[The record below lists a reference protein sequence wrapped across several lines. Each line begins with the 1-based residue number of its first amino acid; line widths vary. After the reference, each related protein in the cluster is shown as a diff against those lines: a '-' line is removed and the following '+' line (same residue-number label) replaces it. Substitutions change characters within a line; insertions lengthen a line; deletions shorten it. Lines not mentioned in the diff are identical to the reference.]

1 MWWFSLLA
9 SPVLA
14 QPIDLSIARLQTG
27 TVLPV
32 TTLAATEILAN
43 DTLRPVQLVVS
54 ENVLTDQGTV
64 AIPAGTVIYGEFQPR
79 QGGGHIIASQMI
91 LNGRAYQI
99 RAISDFLHDEKDP
112 NQIST
117 RAIGE
122 DALIGAAAGFALGAI
137 TGGISTAGII
147 GGAATGITVGNVTA
161 PRTVVLPA
169 GQLVPIT
176 LEHGLDL

>member
-14 QPIDLSIARLQTG
+14 QPIDLSVARLQTG

-32 TTLAATEILAN
+32 TPLVATEILAN
-43 DTLRPVQLVVS
+43 DTLRPLQLVVS
-54 ENVLTDQGTV
+54 ENIFTDRGTV
-64 AIPAGTVIYGEFQPR
+64 AIPAGTVIHGEFQPR
-79 QGGGHIIASQMI
+79 QGGGQIVASQML

-99 RAISDFLHDEKDP
+99 RAVSGFLHDEKDP
-112 NQIST
+112 NQINA
-117 RAIGE
+117 RAIGG
-122 DALIGAAAGFALGAI
+122 DALIGATAGFVLGVI
-137 TGGISTAGII
+137 TGGISTAGVI
-147 GGAATGITVGNVTA
+147 GGLATGITVGNVTA

-176 LEHGLDL
+176 LEHSLDL